1 MNFGERREMSYYV
14 YIILC
19 EDGSFYT
26 GYTKNL
32 DERIRLHAC
41 GKGARYTKSHK
52 PQRVAYVELLDS
64 RAKAMKREKTVK
76 KLTHQQKLELINSRN
91 NQKQTG

>member
-1 MNFGERREMSYYV
+1 MMSYYV

-32 DERIRLHAC
+32 DSRVKLHTR
-41 GKGARYTKSHK
+41 GKGARYTKMHRPKKLVYAEGFNSRAEAMKTERKIKTLSHK
-52 PQRVAYVELLDS
+52 
-64 RAKAMKREKTVK
+64 
-76 KLTHQQKLELINSRN
+76 QKLQLARSQRKRKRSSAAEA
-91 NQKQTG
+91 

>member
-1 MNFGERREMSYYV
+1 MYYYV

-32 DERIRLHAC
+32 DSRVKLHTR
-41 GKGARYTKSHK
+41 GKGAKYTKMHK
-52 PQRVAYVELLDS
+52 PKKLVHFETFGS
-64 RAKAMKREKTVK
+64 RAEAMKRERKIKT
-76 KLTHQQKLELINSRN
+76 LSHRQKLQLARSRRRRR
-91 NQKQTG
+91 KSSAART

>member
-1 MNFGERREMSYYV
+1 MMSYHV

-32 DERIRLHAC
+32 DSRVKLHTR
-41 GKGARYTKSHK
+41 GKGARYTKMHRPK
-52 PQRVAYVELLDS
+52 KLVYAEELDS
-64 RAKAMKREKTVK
+64 RAEAMKRERKIKTLSHK
-76 KLTHQQKLELINSRN
+76 QKLQLARSQR
-91 NQKQTG
+91 KRKKSSAATA

>member
-1 MNFGERREMSYYV
+1 MPYYV

-32 DERIRLHAC
+32 EERMRQHTC

-52 PQRVAYVELLDS
+52 PDKVVYVEPLDS
-64 RAKAMKREKTVK
+64 RAKAMKREKSVK
-76 KLTHQQKLELINSRN
+76 KLSHHQKLELINSRS
-91 NQKQTG
+91 NQKPAD

>member
-1 MNFGERREMSYYV
+1 MTCEERREMSYYV

-19 EDGSFYT
+19 KDGSFYT

-32 DERIRLHAC
+32 DERMRLHAY

-52 PQRVAYVELLDS
+52 LEKVAYAELLDS
-64 RAKAMKREKTVK
+64 RTKAMKREKTVK

>member
-1 MNFGERREMSYYV
+1 MSYYV

-19 EDGSFYT
+19 KDGSFYT

-52 PQRVAYVELLDS
+52 PEKVAYVELLDS